1 MAEGKIFIIFQDNM
15 DARPFIDAVETD
27 NPEAVMQHEP
37 GMVRFEI
44 VGTLTLSR
52 ETVEEILGREVD
64 LQEIH
69 MHLIS
74 LSGNLEEDDDFI
86 RLSWNT

>member
-1 MAEGKIFIIFQDNM
+1 MSEGKTFIIFQDNM
-15 DARPFIDAVETD
+15 DARPFIDAVEQD
-27 NPEAVMQHEP
+27 NPNATMQHEP

-44 VGTLTLSR
+44 EGELKISR

-74 LSGNLEEDDDFI
+74 LSGNIDEDDDYI
-86 RLSWNT
+86 RLSWNS

>member
-1 MAEGKIFIIFQDNM
+1 MAEGKTFIIFQDNM
-15 DARPFIDAVETD
+15 DARPFIDAVEAD
-27 NPEAVMQHEP
+27 NPEATMQYEP
-37 GMVRFEI
+37 GMIRFEI
-44 VGTLTLSR
+44 EGPLTVSR
-52 ETVEEILGREVD
+52 ETLEEISGREVD

>member
-1 MAEGKIFIIFQDNM
+1 MAEGKTFIIFQDNM
-15 DARPFIDAVETD
+15 DARPFIDAVEAD
-27 NPEAVMQHEP
+27 NPEATMQHEP
-37 GMVRFEI
+37 GMIRFEI
-44 VGTLTLSR
+44 VGPLTVSR

-64 LQEIH
+64 LHEIH